1 MSCSSAHGV
10 KIGPNN
16 TRTPI
21 EVAHEAA
28 ARVIVVLIPGS
39 KMWLGSDTGPR
50 KWVLLYGQHVLIV
63 AQSRRDGCG
72 RKGSA
77 PGRGK
82 RRKWHA
88 RLTRLGG
95 CRGSPLISRKSTVA
109 RGPCA
114 NSANNLVSDC

>member
-39 KMWLGSDTGPR
+39 NLAERRAARGARSANGLNVGHEAGRTMWLGSDTGPR

-77 PGRGK
+77 PGRVVRGVNG
-82 RRKWHA
+82 
-88 RLTRLGG
+88 TR
-95 CRGSPLISRKSTVA
+95 
-109 RGPCA
+109 
-114 NSANNLVSDC
+114 D